1 MPTAKKIKTGVL
13 STILILILLFLD
25 TFGVSAFAKDETVSP
40 LYNNTNITYTNFV
53 ISNSGLATISVG
65 YTGYNG
71 VTSGA
76 VIKSYVQKKTFGL
89 LWKRIDNGQPNKEWI
104 DTATGSI
111 YSKSHTLQLTSKG
124 TYRLVVEYTI
134 KGSGGSPDTPS
145 STIVRE
151 YS

>member
-1 MPTAKKIKTGVL
+1 MLTAKKIKTGVFP
-13 STILILILLFLD
+13 TILTLILLFLN
-25 TFGVSAFAKDETVSP
+25 TFGVSAFAKDKTVSP
-40 LYNNTNITYTNFV
+40 LYNNVNITYTNFI
-53 ISNSGLATISVG
+53 ISSSGLATISVG

-71 VTSGA
+71 ITSGA
-76 VIKSYVQKKTFGL
+76 TIKSYVQKKTLGL
-89 LWKRIDNGQPNKEWI
+89 FWKRIDNGQPNKEWV
-104 DTATGSI
+104 DTATGST

-134 KGSGGSPDTPS
+134 KGSGGSPDKPS